1 MTPGERSAQID
12 HELDASLGVFDGRMR
27 DEQATLAGQRSG
39 RGGSAGNAEG
49 QGSGS
54 DGTTSGEGPGQNGAG
69 TNGDKGG
76 TTGSGTNPNG
86 KGAGSQGNGPNGNGN
101 SQGQPNGGNGD
112 RGGGGG
118 VGGGGARGGS
128 GPNTV
133 PADVPDGSDDDIVAR
148 QLREAAMKETDPEL
162 REKLWQEYRNYKK
175 GAS

>member
-1 MTPGERSAQID
+1 MTPGERTAQID

-27 DEQATLAGQRSG
+27 DEQATLAGQRNG
-39 RGGSAGNAEG
+39 RGGSSGNGQGKDGSSAGGEGAGQNGDGSGTSATGQSG
-49 QGSGS
+49 QGS
-54 DGTTSGEGPGQNGAG
+54 SG
-69 TNGDKGG
+69 
-76 TTGSGTNPNG
+76 
-86 KGAGSQGNGPNGNGN
+86 QGNGQQGNGTQGNGNG
-101 SQGQPNGGNGD
+101 QGQGNAGSGD

-133 PADVPDGSDDDIVAR
+133 PADIPDGSDDDIVAR